1 VTGQVKLGNDQE
13 FAEQFT
19 CQLKGAGHQDLD
31 VDFSDAIHSQLQKN
45 LRLQIKSLGFSL
57 IISTMNT

>member
-1 VTGQVKLGNDQE
+1 VKLGNDQE

-31 VDFSDAIHSQLQKN
+31 VEFSDAIHGQL
-45 LRLQIKSLGFSL
+45 
-57 IISTMNT
+57 